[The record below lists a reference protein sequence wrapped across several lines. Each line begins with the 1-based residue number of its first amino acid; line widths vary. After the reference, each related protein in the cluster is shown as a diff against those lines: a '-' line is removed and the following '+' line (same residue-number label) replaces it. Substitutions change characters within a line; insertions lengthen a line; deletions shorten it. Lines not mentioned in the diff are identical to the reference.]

1 MDESKE
7 YIKCPDCDGIPGM
20 LYRCKRCSPSSHYE
34 FCGTCNGEGVVLNLN
49 SKEGFIE
56 FLEDYE

>member
-20 LYRCKRCSPSSHYE
+20 LYRCKRCAPPSHYE
-34 FCGTCNGEGVVLNLN
+34 L
-49 SKEGFIE
+49 
-56 FLEDYE
+56 